1 MNFFRRRSANKC
13 EKMHTQNEESGQTAA
28 EDKKRPGKSA
38 KVRRLLIKHAVFIAL
53 FALCLLLLNISG
65 IHCPIRYI
73 TGIPC
78 PGCGTT
84 RALLALCRLDFG
96 AVLYYNPA
104 APFIAALLLF
114 ALHHRV
120 INPSETVSAFFYGG
134 CAAVILGT
142 YAVRAALGLL
152 V

>member
-13 EKMHTQNEESGQTAA
+13 EKMHIQNDENAAA
-28 EDKKRPGKSA
+28 EDKKRPGKPRA
-38 KVRRLLIKHAVFIAL
+38 RGLFIKHAVFIAL
-53 FALCLLLLNISG
+53 FALCLLALNISG
-65 IHCPIRYI
+65 IHCPVRYI
-73 TGIPC
+73 TGFPC

-84 RALLALCRLDFG
+84 RALFALCRLDFG

-120 INPSETVSAFFYGG
+120 INPSKTVSAFFYGG

>member
-1 MNFFRRRSANKC
+1 MR
-13 EKMHTQNEESGQTAA
+13 KMHIINEENEQNEQNEQMTAG
-28 EDKKRPGKSA
+28 DKKQPGKSA
-38 KVRRLLIKHAVFIAL
+38 RVRGLFIKHAVFIAL

-84 RALLALCRLDFG
+84 RALFALCRLDFE
-96 AVLYYNPA
+96 AALYYNPA

-114 ALHHRV
+114 ALHHRA
-120 INPSETVSAFFYGG
+120 IKPSETVSAFFYGG